1 MIELC
6 KELYPIN
13 RSITG
18 NGVRESL
25 GILRRKIP
33 IELHEV
39 PSGTSVL
46 DWTVPREW
54 NVEEAFI
61 VDLGTGKKVVDFADC
76 NLHLVGYS
84 VPVDRTMD
92 FEELNAHLFTL
103 EDQPDA
109 IPYITS
115 YYKEFWGFCLSF
127 RAYQAMDRNARF
139 RAFIKS
145 TLTDGFLTYADLVRW
160 SPPTWPTGS

>member
-1 MIELC
+1 MIALC

-39 PSGTSVL
+39 ASGTKVL

-54 NVEEAFI
+54 NVEEAF
-61 VDLGTGKKVVDFADC
+61 VVE
-76 NLHLVGYS
+76 G
-84 VPVDRTMD
+84 
-92 FEELNAHLFTL
+92 
-103 EDQPDA
+103 
-109 IPYITS
+109 
-115 YYKEFWGFCLSF
+115 
-127 RAYQAMDRNARF
+127 RAWMGPEWRF
-139 RAFIKS
+139 
-145 TLTDGFLTYADLVRW
+145 
-160 SPPTWPTGS
+160 